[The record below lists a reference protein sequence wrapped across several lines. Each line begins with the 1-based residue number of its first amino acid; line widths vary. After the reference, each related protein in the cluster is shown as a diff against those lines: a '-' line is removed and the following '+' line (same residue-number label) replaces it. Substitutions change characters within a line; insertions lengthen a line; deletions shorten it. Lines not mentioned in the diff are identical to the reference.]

1 MSFFVFSAHFVFMIS
16 HRNSGPPPSDGQIED
31 LIWLEKENK
40 GDSTLISNVNIF
52 EIDILPPRTLKRRFS
67 APEEIGQDIQGRSN
81 SYRLPALV
89 HILCNHILPA
99 PLR

>member
-1 MSFFVFSAHFVFMIS
+1 MGLFIFSAHFVFMVS
-16 HRNSGPPPSDGQIED
+16 HRNSVPPPSDGQTGD
-31 LIWLEKENK
+31 LLWLEKENK
-40 GDSTLISNVNIF
+40 GDSILISNVNIF

-81 SYRLPALV
+81 IYRLPALV